1 MAFTVEG
8 EYERL
13 LKIKAERERKSKDKR
28 LAFECGG
35 ACGYVTRIEYQPFG
49 YDKELGEWVD
59 EAVLIYAI
67 AGFDNKERL
76 VLCITEDDVSKAYNR
91 RKYKY
96 WKEFGILES
105 FCR

>member
-1 MAFTVEG
+1 MAFTVKE

-28 LAFECGG
+28 LAFECGC
-35 ACGYVTRIEYQPFG
+35 ACGYVTRIEYEPLR
-49 YDKELGEWVD
+49 YDEYCHTWVKEAISV
-59 EAVLIYAI
+59 YAI
-67 AGFDNKERL
+67 AGFSDKEQL
-76 VLCITEDDVSKAYNR
+76 VLYLTEDDVSKAYNR

-105 FCR
+105 FCS